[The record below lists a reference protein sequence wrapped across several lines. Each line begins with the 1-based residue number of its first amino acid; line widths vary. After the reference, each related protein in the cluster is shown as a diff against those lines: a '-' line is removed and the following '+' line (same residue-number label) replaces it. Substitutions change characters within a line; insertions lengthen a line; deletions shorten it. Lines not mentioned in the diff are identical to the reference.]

1 MKKFAFAALVTAL
14 TLPLAPSIAAA
25 GPIESACLSSGRQ
38 AATRSLCNCVQAA
51 ANATLSRSDQRQA
64 AAFFRDPHKSQ
75 EIRASKSSSD
85 NEFWARYR
93 AFGETAEMYCTGR

>member
-1 MKKFAFAALVTAL
+1 MKKLAFVALIATFS
-14 TLPLAPSIAAA
+14 LPLAPSVAAA

-38 AATRSLCNCVQAA
+38 AASRSLCNCIQSV
-51 ANATLSRSDQRQA
+51 ANSTLSRADQRQA

-75 EIRASKSSSD
+75 EIRASKSSRD

-93 AFGETAEMYCTGR
+93 SFGSAAEAYCARS